1 MVAFACIYALVALG
15 LMVYSRLSG
24 GPWVDAIDFGLDVLA
39 CALWPLDVCI
49 LAFVFLVRAAD
60 RRRRR
65 GL

>member
-39 CALWPLDVCI
+39 CALWPLGVCI
-49 LAFVFLVRAAD
+49 LAFGYLVRVAE
-60 RRRRR
+60 RRR
-65 GL
+65 GRGM